1 MSAKPGNAER
11 DAVAIA
17 GRPWDRQ
24 PNESP
29 KAFEAF
35 AIYRDLGVYRDQR
48 AVALAVKKQRALLG
62 RWSVTYE
69 WVSRVSA
76 WDAWNDAESRKL
88 KEAARRE
95 VLDDQLKLGKKMMGI
110 ADATVAAKIDSDT
123 PSLEDKDVPTY
134 AKTGRDL
141 VAAALG
147 LDAVALEQATQ
158 FAIFSEAV
166 LRGIDEADEAT
177 GQRVRQHIYEL
188 ERARVANGG

>member
-95 VLDDQLKLGKKMMGI
+95 ALDGQLKLGKQMMESAVEAI
-110 ADATVAAKIDSDT
+110 AARRDSDT
-123 PSLEDKDVPTY
+123 PALAAKEVPSY

-141 VAAALG
+141 DG
-147 LDAVALEQATQ
+147 
-158 FAIFSEAV
+158 
-166 LRGIDEADEAT
+166 
-177 GQRVRQHIYEL
+177 
-188 ERARVANGG
+188 

>member
-1 MSAKPGNAER
+1 MLNEPTALIKKVP
-11 DAVAIA
+11 DPDY
-17 GRPWDRQ
+17 PWDRRSDETAQ
-24 PNESP
+24 
-29 KAFEAF
+29 AF
-35 AIYRDLGVYRDQR
+35 AAFAVYRDMGVYRDQR
-48 AVALAVKKQRALLG
+48 AVARVVKKQRSLLG
-62 RWSVTYE
+62 RWSITYE

-88 KEAARRE
+88 KEAERRE
-95 VLDDQLKLGKKMMGI
+95 ALDGQLKLGKQMMASAVEAI
-110 ADATVAAKIDSDT
+110 AARRDSDT
-123 PSLEDKDVPTY
+123 PALAAKEVPSY

-147 LDAVALEQATQ
+147 LDAAASEQATQ

-177 GQRVRQHIYEL
+177 GQRVRQYIYQQ

>member
-1 MSAKPGNAER
+1 MRSGPKTIGSPWWRSCWRSSSSSPRLTWESLRCMRCGRGSPTMSAKPGNAER

-88 KEAARRE
+88 KEAERRKA
-95 VLDDQLKLGKKMMGI
+95 LDDQLRL
-110 ADATVAAKIDSDT
+110 
-123 PSLEDKDVPTY
+123 
-134 AKTGRDL
+134 
-141 VAAALG
+141 
-147 LDAVALEQATQ
+147 
-158 FAIFSEAV
+158 
-166 LRGIDEADEAT
+166 
-177 GQRVRQHIYEL
+177 
-188 ERARVANGG
+188 

>member
-35 AIYRDLGVYRDQR
+35 AIYRDMGVYRDQR

-88 KEAARRE
+88 KEGERSAPTSAA
-95 VLDDQLKLGKKMMGI
+95 
-110 ADATVAAKIDSDT
+110 
-123 PSLEDKDVPTY
+123 
-134 AKTGRDL
+134 GRASS
-141 VAAALG
+141 VS
-147 LDAVALEQATQ
+147 
-158 FAIFSEAV
+158 AIAV
-166 LRGIDEADEAT
+166 LRSFRD
-177 GQRVRQHIYEL
+177 RSP
-188 ERARVANGG
+188 